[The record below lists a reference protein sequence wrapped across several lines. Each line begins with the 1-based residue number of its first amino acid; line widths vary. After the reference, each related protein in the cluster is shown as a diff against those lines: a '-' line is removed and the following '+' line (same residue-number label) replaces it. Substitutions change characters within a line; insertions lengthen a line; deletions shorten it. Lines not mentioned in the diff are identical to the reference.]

1 MCIMRVKA
9 QHACTLCPTFLKR
22 WTPLSHSNKLKLWI
36 VSGAGLFF
44 PPSPFFFTCISKQTE
59 MELAVCHLHGAKQ
72 AAVSS
77 HDPSLTQS
85 D

>member
-1 MCIMRVKA
+1 MLKA
-9 QHACTLCPTFLKR
+9 QHACTLWPTFSMRGLHHPTATK
-22 WTPLSHSNKLKLWI
+22 TQKLWI

-44 PPSPFFFTCISKQTE
+44 SFSFFSMGIGKQTDA
-59 MELAVCHLHGAKQ
+59 ELAVRQRHGAGR

-77 HDPSLTQS
+77 HDPSVTQS

>member
-1 MCIMRVKA
+1 MDA
-9 QHACTLCPTFLKR
+9 ESPACLHTMAYFLDER
-22 WTPLSHSNKLKLWI
+22 TPPSHSNKNAKLWI

-44 PPSPFFFTCISKQTE
+44 SFSFFSMGIGKQTDA
-59 MELAVCHLHGAKQ
+59 ELAVRQRHGAGQ

-77 HDPSLTQS
+77 HDPSVTQN